1 MRRLIIALAAFVAAL
16 VATAGT
22 AFAADPVQSA
32 TQSASTGQDALAA
45 SSATQVQPSNQNISV
60 RVLSPGDDGAVTQS
74 NVAASSANA
83 SNTATTTQSA
93 SQALASGCGCAV
105 SGLDSGQIDQI
116 LPGAIQAADGS
127 AQPASAADAP
137 AADPNAAPAPAPD
150 AQAAPAPDAKPAPA
164 PDAKPAPASSQAND
178 AASSGTA
185 TNAAPTTQTATQSVP
200 SGSGV
205 QSSQQDASTEQGA
218 VAASSAEQVK
228 PSNQNISVR
237 ILSPGDSGSVSQSNA
252 ALSSAGA
259 SNTATTSQSGTQSGG
274 GSGVQSS
281 TQNADTHQ
289 AAVGLSSAKQ
299 IEPENSNI
307 SVRILSPGNDGSVS
321 QSNTAASSANAT
333 NDAPVT
339 QSSTQS
345 SGSCGCEPT
354 RGIVVP
360 DPCGCKQPL
369 PDPCGCKQTDGTGTG
384 VQAIGQSSNVGQLA
398 DAASSAV
405 QVAPSNSNDPVRI
418 GSYGNDGTVKQSN
431 LAASSAS
438 STNDAPV
445 TQTGTQTQ
453 AGYGCGC
460 SSGPGVQAIGQ
471 SSKVGQ
477 LAGSLS
483 SATQIG
489 ASNESSPVRI
499 DSPGGG
505 GALWQSNTAASSA
518 SSTNTAPTSQSG
530 TQAQSGAGVQAIGQK
545 ADTWQAGFA
554 VSSAL
559 QLPGRSSCGCG
570 GSFGN
575 TADPVRVSSP
585 GGDGKVAQ
593 SNDALSRADA
603 SNTAVPTQTATQTQ
617 RGSGCGCGGLGVQAT
632 GQQADTGQLGV
643 GLSSA
648 DQIGAANRY
657 QPYAIWS
664 RNRSGKAS
672 RWADAA
678 SGSTSPRRARIPEP
692 GTMFPV

>member
-1 MRRLIIALAAFVAAL
+1 MRRLIIALAAVVAAL

-22 AFAADPVQSA
+22 AFAGDPVQSA
-32 TQSASTGQDALAA
+32 TQSASTGQGALAA
-45 SSATQVQPSNQNISV
+45 SSATQVQPSNQDISV

-93 SQALASGCGCAV
+93 SQTLAPGCGCAV

-116 LPGAIQAADGS
+116 LPGALQAADGS
-127 AQPASAADAP
+127 AQPASPADDP
-137 AADPNAAPAPAPD
+137 AAAPNADPAPAPD
-150 AQAAPAPDAKPAPA
+150 AQAAPAPDAQQAPA
-164 PDAKPAPASSQAND
+164 PDAKPAPASTQAND
-178 AASSGTA
+178 SASSGTA
-185 TNAAPTTQTATQSVP
+185 ANAAPTTQTATQSAP

-228 PSNQNISVR
+228 PSNSNISVR

-259 SNTATTSQSGTQSGG
+259 SNTATTGQSSTQTGG

-281 TQNADTHQ
+281 TQDADTHQ
-289 AAVGLSSAKQ
+289 AALGLSSAKQ

-321 QSNTAASSANAT
+321 QSNTAASSASAQ

-339 QSSTQS
+339 QTSTQS
-345 SGSCGCEPT
+345 SGSCGCKPI

-360 DPCGCKQPL
+360 DPCGCKQTV
-369 PDPCGCKQTDGTGTG
+369 PDPCGCQQTDGTG
-384 VQAIGQSSNVGQLA
+384 VQAIGQSSSVGQLA
-398 DAASSAV
+398 GAASSAF

-418 GSYGNDGTVKQSN
+418 GSYGNDGTLKQSN

-445 TQTGTQTQ
+445 TQTGSQTQ
-453 AGYGCGC
+453 AGTGCGC
-460 SSGPGVQAIGQ
+460 SSGVGVQAIGQ
-471 SSKVGQ
+471 SSEIGQ

-499 DSPGGG
+499 GSPGGG
-505 GALWQSNTAASSA
+505 GAVWQSNTAASSA
-518 SSTNTAPTSQSG
+518 SAANTAPTSQTG
-530 TQAQSGAGVQAIGQK
+530 TQTQSGSGVQALGQK

-559 QLPGRSSCGCG
+559 QLPGRSACGCG

-585 GGDGKVAQ
+585 GDDGKVAQ
-593 SNDALSRADA
+593 RNDALSRADA
-603 SNTAVPTQTATQTQ
+603 SNDAVPDQTATQRQ
-617 RGSGCGCGGLGVQAT
+617 SGSGCGCGGVGVQAT

-648 DQIGAANRY
+648 HQIGASNEYDPY
-657 QPYAIWS
+657 QIWS
-664 RNRSGKAS
+664 RNRKDKAS

-678 SGSTSPRRARIPEP
+678 SGSTSPRRARIPED
-692 GTMFPV
+692 GTMVPV